1 MAEEEKK
8 VSTAKRISDNERFRY
23 IGFDVFPG
31 RIKNLF
37 KSDAEKDK
45 LVDRVRQKRT
55 NRDLGALR
63 DDCTLLEARVSL
75 SDRVVLTVA
84 CLFMVAALF
93 FPWYA
98 AYNEIVEEPAEE
110 AAVVADSGAV
120 EDSLLTDSV
129 AVAALDGETEAI
141 VDDAATEVEGN
152 LAAEQ
157 EVVEDDYSEA
167 PKEEIIH
174 GYVARKKTHKEYS
187 RLTGLGSFAS
197 LGSAGSHVFSS
208 GFVVIL
214 TGLLFL
220 ILTLSCL
227 LLPAYTLYGLYGI
240 KGSSDQKALKLKSI
254 LKLNW
259 LPLLLFVAAL
269 IISFVGADYGSGT
282 SSLYTSLGDSYGVGV
297 FLGTLSWGVFITL
310 AASIMLAAKGLEI

>member
-8 VSTAKRISDNERFRY
+8 VSTAKRISDKERFRY

-37 KSDAEKDK
+37 KSDVEKDK

-93 FPWYA
+93 FPWYS

-129 AVAALDGETEAI
+129 AVAALEGETEAI
-141 VDDAATEVEGN
+141 VDATTEAESD

-157 EVVEDDYSEA
+157 EVVEDDYVEA

-174 GYVARKKTHKEYS
+174 GYVAKKKIHKEYS

-208 GFVVIL
+208 GFVLIL

-220 ILTLSCL
+220 VLTLSCL
-227 LLPAYTLYGLYGI
+227 ALPAYTLYGLYGI
-240 KGSSDQKALKLKSI
+240 KGNSDQKALKLKSI

-269 IISFVGADYGSGT
+269 IISFVGADYGPGT
-282 SSLYTSLGDSYGVGV
+282 SSLYTSLGDSYGVAV
-297 FLGTLSWGVFITL
+297 FLGSLSWGVFITL
-310 AASIMLAAKGLEI
+310 AASIMLAAKGIEI

>member
-8 VSTAKRISDNERFRY
+8 VSSAKRISDKERFRY

-63 DDCTLLEARVSL
+63 DDCTLLEERVSL

-93 FPWYA
+93 FPWYS

-129 AVAALDGETEAI
+129 AVAALQGETEAI
-141 VDDAATEVEGN
+141 VDATTEAEGDV
-152 LAAEQ
+152 AAEQ
-157 EVVEDDYSEA
+157 EVVEGDYSEA

-174 GYVARKKTHKEYS
+174 GYVAKKKIHKEYS

-208 GFVVIL
+208 GFVLIL
-214 TGLLFL
+214 TGLMFL
-220 ILTLSCL
+220 VLTLSCL
-227 LLPAYTLYGLYGI
+227 LLPAYTLYGLFGI
-240 KGSSDQKALKLKSI
+240 KGNSDQKALKLKSI

-269 IISFVGADYGSGT
+269 IISFVGADYGPGT
-282 SSLYTSLGDSYGVGV
+282 SSLYTSLGDSYGIGV
-297 FLGTLSWGVFITL
+297 FFGSLSWGVFITL

>member
-8 VSTAKRISDNERFRY
+8 VSTAKRISDKERFRY

-37 KSDAEKDK
+37 KSDVEKDK

-63 DDCTLLEARVSL
+63 DDCTLLEERVSL

-93 FPWYA
+93 FPWYS

-129 AVAALDGETEAI
+129 AVAALEGETEAI
-141 VDDAATEVEGN
+141 VDVTTEAEGDVV
-152 LAAEQ
+152 AEQ
-157 EVVEDDYSEA
+157 EVIEDDYSEA

-174 GYVARKKTHKEYS
+174 GYVAKKKIHKEYS

-227 LLPAYTLYGLYGI
+227 LLPAYTLYGLFGI
-240 KGSSDQKALKLKSI
+240 KGNSDQKALKLKSI

-269 IISFVGADYGSGT
+269 IISFVGADYGPGT
-282 SSLYTSLGDSYGVGV
+282 SSLYTSLGDSYGVAV
-297 FLGTLSWGVFITL
+297 FLGSLSWGVFITL
-310 AASIMLAAKGLEI
+310 AASIMLAAKGIEI

>member
-8 VSTAKRISDNERFRY
+8 VSTAKRISDKERFRY

-37 KSDAEKDK
+37 KSDVEKDK

-63 DDCTLLEARVSL
+63 DDCTLLEERVSL

-93 FPWYA
+93 FPWYS

-129 AVAALDGETEAI
+129 AVAALEGETEAI
-141 VDDAATEVEGN
+141 VDVTTEAGGDVV
-152 LAAEQ
+152 AEQ
-157 EVVEDDYSEA
+157 EVIEDDYSEA

-174 GYVARKKTHKEYS
+174 GYVAKKKIHKEYS
-187 RLTGLGSFAS
+187 RLTGLGSLAS

-227 LLPAYTLYGLYGI
+227 LLPAYTLYGLFGI
-240 KGSSDQKALKLKSI
+240 KGNSDQKALKLKSI

-269 IISFVGADYGSGT
+269 IISFVGADYGPGT
-282 SSLYTSLGDSYGVGV
+282 SSLYTSLGDSYGVAV
-297 FLGTLSWGVFITL
+297 FLGSLSWGVFITL
-310 AASIMLAAKGLEI
+310 AASIMLAAKGIEI

>member
-8 VSTAKRISDNERFRY
+8 VSTAKRISDKERFRY

-63 DDCTLLEARVSL
+63 DDCTLLEERVSL

-93 FPWYA
+93 FPWYS

-129 AVAALDGETEAI
+129 AVGALEGETEAM
-141 VDDAATEVEGN
+141 VDVTTEAEGDVV
-152 LAAEQ
+152 AEQ
-157 EVVEDDYSEA
+157 EVIEDDYSEA

-174 GYVARKKTHKEYS
+174 GYVAKKKIHKEYS
-187 RLTGLGSFAS
+187 RLTGLGSFVS
-197 LGSAGSHVFSS
+197 LGSVGSRIFSS

-220 ILTLSCL
+220 ALTLSCL
-227 LLPAYTLYGLYGI
+227 LLPAYTLFGLFGI

-259 LPLLLFVAAL
+259 LPLVLFVVAL
-269 IISFVGADYGSGT
+269 AIAFLGADYGPGT
-282 SSLYTSLGDSYGVGV
+282 SSLYTSLGDSYGIAV
-297 FLGTLSWGVFITL
+297 FFGSLSWGVFITL
-310 AASIMLAAKGLEI
+310 AASIMLAAKGIEI

>member
-8 VSTAKRISDNERFRY
+8 VSTAKRISDKERFRY

-31 RIKNLF
+31 RIKNLV

-93 FPWYA
+93 FPWYS

-129 AVAALDGETEAI
+129 AVGALEGEAEAM
-141 VDDAATEVEGN
+141 VDATAEVGGDVT
-152 LAAEQ
+152 AEQ

-174 GYVARKKTHKEYS
+174 GYVAKKKIHKEYS
-187 RLTGLGSFAS
+187 RLTGLGSFAL
-197 LGSAGSHVFSS
+197 LGSVGSHVFSS

-214 TGLLFL
+214 TGLMFL
-220 ILTLSCL
+220 VLTLSCL
-227 LLPAYTLYGLYGI
+227 WLPAYTLYGLYGI
-240 KGSSDQKALKLKSI
+240 NGSSDQKALKLKSI
-254 LKLNW
+254 LKVNW
-259 LPLLLFVAAL
+259 LPLVLFVAAL
-269 IISFVGADYGSGT
+269 IISFVGADYGPGT
-282 SSLYTSLGDSYGVGV
+282 SSLYTSFGDSYGIGV
-297 FLGTLSWGVFITL
+297 FLGSLSWGVFITL
-310 AASIMLAAKGLEI
+310 AASIMLAAKGIEI